1 MENMNHSD
9 KSCFICDDCVWHWKQ
24 QLCIFEVFLCFRVKH
39 SRCSTFLPTHPH
51 IRLWQVWN
59 VFLSTRLFREQIC
72 MTWGDNSDKK
82 LKTSSVC
89 PARRLAKSSFFLQA
103 GRLAE
108 KRGLFFSRGA
118 WRWQPGPLPGTLLSN
133 GLFARAQKK
142 SQFLFE
148 TVKMGRHDDCAQM
161 EDIKIGCVSGCR
173 SKGGFIECWFNRSLN
188 SFFIIARLPEI

>member
-1 MENMNHSD
+1 MTVFDIENSSCAFLKCFFVSESNIYTARHS
-9 KSCFICDDCVWHWKQ
+9 C
-24 QLCIFEVFLCFRVKH
+24 
-39 SRCSTFLPTHPH
+39 PH
-51 IRLWQVWN
+51 IHTYVSDRCEMCFCPRGSLEN
-59 VFLSTRLFREQIC
+59 KSA

-89 PARRLAKSSFFLQA
+89 PARRPAKSSFSLQA

-161 EDIKIGCVSGCR
+161 EDIKIGCVSGCK

-188 SFFIIARLPEI
+188 SFFIIAMLPEI